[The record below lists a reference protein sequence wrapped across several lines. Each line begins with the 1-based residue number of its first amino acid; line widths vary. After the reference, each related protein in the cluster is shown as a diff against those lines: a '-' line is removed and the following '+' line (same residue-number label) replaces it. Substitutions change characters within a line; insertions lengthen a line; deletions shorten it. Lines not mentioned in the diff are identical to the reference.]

1 MSPTFNMNDFY
12 LPLGDSVAPLERCSR
27 FSSCQSCVVFKPP
40 HRWQVWPEALC
51 FQVACLSQNVIVI
64 SQARLRGIFFQIW
77 RKYLLGLKEELFWFG
92 GPLHLTRHVFVQNL
106 EIYILIFP
114 KSHTNVDLDKMI
126 TFDNHKVKC
135 QLFLPLFS
143 AVPQDLI
150 SLWPFF
156 TFGWMLR
163 WCQRCRDLLCCQ
175 ISHLWSILVLV
186 EFLCVL

>member
-1 MSPTFNMNDFY
+1 MIFIFPWATVWLLWSGVHAFLPVKAVLFLSHRTGDRSGQRLYVFRSPVCPKTWSWY
-12 LPLGDSVAPLERCSR
+12 LRHAFGES
-27 FSSCQSCVVFKPP
+27 
-40 HRWQVWPEALC
+40 
-51 FQVACLSQNVIVI
+51 
-64 SQARLRGIFFQIW
+64 G

-92 GPLHLTRHVFVQNL
+92 GQLHLTRHVFVQNL

-114 KSHTNVDLDKMI
+114 KSHTNVESDKMI

-135 QLFLPLFS
+135 QLFLPLFR
-143 AVPQDLI
+143 AVPQGRI

-163 WCQRCRDLLCCQ
+163 WCQRCSDLLCCQ

-186 EFLCVL
+186 EFICVL